1 MLEKPAISIIVPVYN
16 KKRYI
21 ERTLQ
26 KIQQQSFRDFECL
39 LVDDGSTD
47 GSGEICDVFAER
59 DHRFKVFHIPNGG
72 VSNARNL
79 GLDQAIGDYI
89 TFVDA
94 DDEMHE
100 AFLQN
105 LYECAVSSQSPMVI
119 GNLRKIWADREN
131 TVVLSIPYQGRYDI
145 GSLLPDFARIQT
157 DTGIYGFCAAKLLK
171 REIIGDLRFDCRI
184 KLAEDLDF
192 YLELYPKVDT
202 VYFDTK
208 PYYYYLQAAENSSM
222 LDADAEIDYYTQLT
236 IQLKIVRFLESKGCF
251 VGNNRTIMTRRL
263 YDYIYFCIYY
273 CDIKDLDRTYTR
285 IRSLDI
291 PDRGSLQGMKLLQR
305 ILLFFYMHRMDW
317 GNKMVLLGYRTLRK
331 AFRRIR

>member
-1 MLEKPAISIIVPVYN
+1 MLEKPVISVIVPVYN

-26 KIQQQSFRDFECL
+26 TIQQQSLRNFECL
-39 LVDDGSTD
+39 LIDDGSTD

-59 DHRFKVFHIPNGG
+59 DSRFKVFHIPNGG

-79 GLDQAIGDYI
+79 GLDQALGDYV

-94 DDEMHE
+94 DDEMHNV
-100 AFLQN
+100 FLEN
-105 LYECAVSSQSPMVI
+105 LYECAAYSQAPIVI
-119 GNLRKIWADREN
+119 GNLKKIWGDREDSL
-131 TVVLSIPYQGRYDI
+131 VLPIPYQGRYDMD
-145 GSLLPDFARIQT
+145 SLLPDFARVQT

-171 REIIGDLRFDCRI
+171 REIIGDLRFDCKI

-202 VYFDTK
+202 VCFDTK

-222 LDADAEIDYYTQLT
+222 LDEDALIDYYTQLT
-236 IQLKIVRFLESKGCF
+236 IQLKIVSFLEGKGYF
-251 VGNNRTIMTRRL
+251 TGENRTIMTRRV

-273 CDIKDLDRTYTR
+273 CDLKNIDQMCTR
-285 IRSLDI
+285 IRTLGI
-291 PDRGSLQGMKLLQR
+291 PSGDSVQKMKLRQR
-305 ILLFFYMHRMDW
+305 MVLFFYAHRMDF
-317 GNKMVLLGYRTLRK
+317 GNKIVLVSYRTLRRV
-331 AFRRIR
+331 FRRIR